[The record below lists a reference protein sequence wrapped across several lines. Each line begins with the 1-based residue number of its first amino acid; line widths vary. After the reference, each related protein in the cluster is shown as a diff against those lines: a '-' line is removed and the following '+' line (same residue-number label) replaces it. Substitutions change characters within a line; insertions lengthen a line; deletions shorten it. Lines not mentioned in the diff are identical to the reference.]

1 MPLAMALR
9 LAEVA
14 IALDQMKIYFGIAG
28 NPVAFISWALLSDDV
43 ENRILRTKSMS
54 LHISEWNEGEALWIV
69 DFMSLPGYAAQI
81 LCDLRDGE
89 FRRHKKVRYIRVKGA
104 QVLIQEI
111 SRCSTASF
119 FMNGTVPAL
128 SGPSRLPG
136 WSLPRRR

>member
-1 MPLAMALR
+1 MPLIVALR

-14 IALDQMKIYFGIAG
+14 IALDQIKIYFGIDG

-43 ENRILRTKSMS
+43 EDRILRTKSMR

-69 DFMSLPGYAAQI
+69 DFVSSARCASQI

-89 FRRHKKVRYIRVKGA
+89 FRKHERVRYLRVKGT
-104 QVLIQEI
+104 QVLLQEI
-111 SRCSTASF
+111 SRYSTASF
-119 FMNGTVPAL
+119 FTRGTVPAL

-136 WSLPRRR
+136 WDPPHRR